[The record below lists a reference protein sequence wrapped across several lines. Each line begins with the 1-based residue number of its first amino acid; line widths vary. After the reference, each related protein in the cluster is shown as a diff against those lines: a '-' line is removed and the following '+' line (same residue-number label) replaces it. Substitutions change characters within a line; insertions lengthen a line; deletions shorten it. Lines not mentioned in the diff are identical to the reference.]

1 MAAPAIYPVIDMN
14 DASHGMAS
22 AVPAHWADLIR
33 DIPDFPKPG
42 IVFKDI
48 TPLLADGPG
57 FAAAIAAMAQPWR
70 QASPEAVLGIESRGF
85 ILGAPLAHEL
95 RCGFVPVRKPG
106 KLPGRTV
113 GQEYALEYG
122 TDRIEMH
129 ADVLKP
135 RARVLIVDDVLATG
149 GTLLAAVAL
158 ARKLDL
164 DVIGAAVLVE
174 LKALAGRA
182 RWTGE
187 VPLQATLAY

>member
-42 IVFKDI
+42 VVFKDI

-135 RARVLIVDDVLATG
+135 GARVLIVDDVLATG